1 MSTKRVLRI
10 LLCGALAAAFVCPAA
25 FAADTNKFDK
35 TIAFPRGG
43 EVKLDWGY
51 QKLVIQSVRVLD
63 YPADYEVDKAR
74 REKPNDKSGIEWE
87 FLIDNRSSN
96 KYEVHL
102 SVEVLDKSG
111 QVIASNDRSPS
122 VSAHSADHVK
132 VSTRM
137 RTVEAADAP
146 KVRLRAEVVLK

>member
-1 MSTKRVLRI
+1 MSTKRVSRI
-10 LLCGALAAAFVCPAA
+10 LLCAALAAAFVRPAA
-25 FAADTNKFDK
+25 VRAENPKFDK

-43 EVKLDWGY
+43 EVKLDWAY

-74 REKPNDKSGIEWE
+74 REKPNDKSGIDWE
-87 FLIDNRSSN
+87 FLIDNRSST

-146 KVRLRAEVVLK
+146 KVRLRAEIVPR

>member
-1 MSTKRVLRI
+1 MI
-10 LLCGALAAAFVCPAA
+10 GARLAMRALSAAAILAGAA
-25 FAADTNKFDK
+25 AGLAESNKFDR

-43 EVKLDWGY
+43 EVKLDWTY
-51 QKLVIQSVRVLD
+51 QKLVIQRVRVLD

-74 REKPNDKSGIEWE
+74 REKPNDKSGIDWE
-87 FLIDNRSSN
+87 FLIDNRSSQ
-96 KYEVHL
+96 KFEVHL

-122 VSAHSADHVK
+122 VSAHSADNVK

-146 KVRLRAEVVLK
+146 KVRLRAEIVPK

>member
-1 MSTKRVLRI
+1 MRAKPWT
-10 LLCGALAAAFVCPAA
+10 LAAGLLLVAA
-25 FAADTNKFDK
+25 AAAAENNKFDK

-43 EVKLDWGY
+43 EVKLDWTFE
-51 QKLVIQSVRVLD
+51 KITIQSVRVVD
-63 YPADYEVDKAR
+63 YPAEFQVDKAR
-74 REKPNDKSGIEWE
+74 REDPNDHSNIGWE
-87 FLIDNRSSN
+87 FSIDNRSSQ

-111 QVIASNDRSPS
+111 QVIKAGDKNPN
-122 VSAHSADHVK
+122 VGAHSADRTK

-146 KVRLRAEVVLK
+146 KVRLRAEIVPK

>member
-1 MSTKRVLRI
+1 MSTKPVSR
-10 LLCGALAAAFVCPAA
+10 LLLSAALAAAFVCPAA
-25 FAADTNKFDK
+25 FAADNNKFDK
-35 TIAFPRGG
+35 TISFPRGG
-43 EVKLDWGY
+43 EVKLDWAY

>member
-1 MSTKRVLRI
+1 MIGARFAPR
-10 LLCGALAAAFVCPAA
+10 ALAAAAVLAGAAAA
-25 FAADTNKFDK
+25 FAESNKFDK

-43 EVKLDWGY
+43 EVRLDWGY
-51 QKLVIQSVRVLD
+51 DKLVIQSVKVLD

-74 REKPNDKSGIEWE
+74 REKPNDKSGIGWE
-87 FLIDNRSSN
+87 FFIDNRSSQ
-96 KYEVHL
+96 KFEVHL

-122 VSAHSADHVK
+122 VSAHSADRVK
-132 VSTRM
+132 VSTRL

-146 KVRLRAEVVLK
+146 KVRLRAEVVPK